1 MNKIYSYLL
10 ALASCLFLSACLFEG
25 TGGGS
30 SDSLIIGKSE
40 TDDKEDKRRERER
53 NANRGECGE
62 YSDCEEVCEEVYDE
76 DGDRENEGKVER
88 CLELSYKVAITFE
101 DILEVIE
108 EPNYDDLKNIEDKN
122 FEKFLNVS
130 LAPWV
135 EKTKRLNN
143 DEAEALLKWIASKSK
158 VADAIDKAE
167 DNKYRDYD
175 EVVESLFEE
184 IAPNLSTYTVSSVR
198 NCAELCSAVVNERLG
213 KDHKTFWGI
222 ITDSDSKNPQAEELV
237 CDILKVKC
245 SGDISSITEGHC
257 PSAIRGSDTGC
268 GL

>member
-1 MNKIYSYLL
+1 MNKIYTYLL
-10 ALASCLFLSACLFEG
+10 VLASCLFLSACLFEG
-25 TGGGS
+25 GGRS

-40 TDDKEDKRRERER
+40 TDEAEKNRRERVR
-53 NANRGECGE
+53 NANSGDCGE
-62 YSDCEEVCEEVYDE
+62 YRDCEEVCEEVYDE

-88 CLELSYKVAITFE
+88 CLDLSYKVAITFE
-101 DILEVIE
+101 EILELIE

-184 IAPNLSTYTVSSVR
+184 IAPNLTYPNNSRR
-198 NCAELCSAVVNERLG
+198 NCAELCSAVAKERLG

-222 ITDSDSKNPQAEELV
+222 ITDDDSKNFKAKELV

-245 SGDISSITEGHC
+245 NGVIVGIINDDCPSEIKSGDDSCRLE
-257 PSAIRGSDTGC
+257 
-268 GL
+268 